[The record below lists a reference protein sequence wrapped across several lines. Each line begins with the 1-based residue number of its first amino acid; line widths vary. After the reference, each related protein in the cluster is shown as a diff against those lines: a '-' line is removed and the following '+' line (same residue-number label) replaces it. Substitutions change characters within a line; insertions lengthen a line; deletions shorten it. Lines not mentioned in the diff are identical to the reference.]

1 VTALAPTPTSSDG
14 WRERA
19 EGLFPGGVNS
29 PVRAYRAVGGD
40 PPILVR
46 GKGAHVW
53 DADGRRYLDFVGG
66 FGPHILGHAHPVV
79 VRAVSSAARNGGPFG
94 ATHPS
99 EILLAERIRLA
110 MPSIERMRFT
120 SSGTEAVMS
129 AIRVAKAATNRRFVV
144 KFAGAYHGHSDALLV
159 RAGSGAAT
167 LAMPDSAGV
176 DPDVVVRTLVAPYND
191 LAFVERLFGQ
201 YRHRIAAVIVEPV
214 AANMGVVPPVSG
226 FLEGLR
232 EVTQADGALLIFDE
246 VITGFRIAAGGAQGR
261 YGVAPDLTTLGKVIG
276 GGMPIGAYGGRPE
289 LIDLVAPAG
298 PVYQAGTM
306 SGHPVAMAAGV
317 AALDLLTPTL
327 YQRLERYAGR
337 LERGIHAQAQA
348 ARIEVSVSRIGS
360 LLTIFFRGRP
370 PTDFLQVLDADAS
383 TFAAFHSALR
393 DLGVL
398 IPPSPYEA
406 WFVSAAHGTREIDE
420 TIAAVCAAFVVMT
433 NRHSSQSKHRP
444 TGGNTQ

>member
-1 VTALAPTPTSSDG
+1 MTALAPAGTSSDG
-14 WRERA
+14 WRDRA
-19 EGLFPGGVNS
+19 DGLFPGGVNS
-29 PVRAYRAVGGD
+29 PVRAYRAVGGV

-66 FGPHILGHAHPVV
+66 FGPHILGHAHPAV
-79 VRAVSSAARNGGPFG
+79 VRAVTSAVRNGGAFG

-99 EILLAERIRLA
+99 EVLLAERIRDA
-110 MPSIERMRFT
+110 MPSIERIRFT

-159 RAGSGAAT
+159 RAGSGAAA
-167 LAMPDSAGV
+167 LAVPDSAGV

-201 YRHRIAAVIVEPV
+201 YRNRIAAVIVEPV

-226 FLEGLR
+226 FLDGLR
-232 EVTQADGALLIFDE
+232 KVTQADGALLIFDE
-246 VITGFRIAAGGAQGR
+246 VITGFRVAAGGAQGR
-261 YGVAPDLTTLGKVIG
+261 YGVVPDLTTLGKVIG
-276 GGMPIGAYGGRPE
+276 GGLPIGAYGGRTE

-306 SGHPVAMAAGV
+306 SGHPLAMAAGV
-317 AALDLLTPTL
+317 ATLDLLTPTL

-348 ARIEVSVSRIGS
+348 ARIGVSVSRIGS
-360 LLTIFFRGRP
+360 LLTVFFRAMP
-370 PTDFLQVLDADAS
+370 PTSFAQVLEADAS
-383 TFAAFHSALR
+383 KFAGFHSALK
-393 DLGVL
+393 DLGVM
-398 IPPSPYEA
+398 IPPSPHEA
-406 WFVSAAHGTREIDE
+406 WFVSTAHGTRGIDE
-420 TIAAVCAAFVVMT
+420 TISAVCAAFVVMA
-433 NRHSSQSKHRP
+433 NRRSSRNEGTP
-444 TGGNTQ
+444 GGSTE